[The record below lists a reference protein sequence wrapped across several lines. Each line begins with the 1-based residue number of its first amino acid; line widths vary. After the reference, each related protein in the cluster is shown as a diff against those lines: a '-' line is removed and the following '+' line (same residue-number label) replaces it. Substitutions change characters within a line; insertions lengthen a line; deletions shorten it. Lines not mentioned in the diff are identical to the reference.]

1 MIDRNLDDNSTLSIS
16 EKSRAVVAKMKE
28 HNLLSIGKGENDTNT
43 KDIYLL
49 AVALGLDKMAETTVK
64 KGGES
69 YTRTIYFKD
78 PDRALLISA
87 LLENAR
93 NADKLLEYCD
103 IKRAFTYSKGYTDA
117 GFQFIDDLAQSA
129 MYDPELMVKK
139 LLEYVDSI
147 YDETIEQ
154 E

>member
-1 MIDRNLDDNSTLSIS
+1 MINGNIDDNYTISIS

-28 HNLLSIGKGENDTNT
+28 HNLLSIGKGDNDVNT

-49 AVALGLDKMAETTVK
+49 AMALGLDKEPTSSI

-78 PDRALLISA
+78 FDRALLVSA
-87 LLENAR
+87 LLENA
-93 NADKLLEYCD
+93 NSTEDLLEFCD
-103 IKRAFTYSKGYTDA
+103 IKKAFSNSKGFTDA
-117 GFQFIDDLAQSA
+117 GFEVIDELAQNA

-139 LLEYVDSI
+139 LLEYVEDL
-147 YDETIEQ
+147 YDETIKR
-154 E
+154 